1 MGVLPDHRVLGYAQ
15 NLAPHTAA
23 YIYNVAIQS
32 VLSFGGANVN
42 IKSRIKELEKTQGIL
57 IKAALNLAKRSKN
70 NSLLRALNEKK
81 K

>member
-15 NLAPHTAA
+15 DLAPHTAA
-23 YIYNVAIQS
+23 YIYAIRP

-42 IKSRIKELEKTQGIL
+42 IKSRIKELEKTQEIL
-57 IKAALNLAKRSKN
+57 IKAALNLPKRSKN
-70 NSLLRALNEKK
+70 NSLLRALNVKK